1 MESIEDILNEIKNC
15 KKCELYKIKTN
26 YVPGTGNPSAKI
38 VFVGEAPGRDEDLQ
52 GEPFVGAA
60 GKLLNEMLSKI
71 GLSRKDVYICNVVKC
86 RPPNNREPSEEEISA
101 CGDYLKRQLNAIKPN
116 LIVCLGRVAARF
128 VFEDFGLEF
137 TSISKVKGKVFEVER
152 WGKKVKIYPIYHP
165 AAILY
170 RQQLREDYE
179 KMFKNI
185 ILLAGLKRQ
194 PDLFDFIN

>member
-1 MESIEDILNEIKNC
+1 M
-15 KKCELYKIKTN
+15 KTN
-26 YVPGTGNPSAKI
+26 YVPGTGSPNAKI

-71 GLSRKDVYICNVVKC
+71 GLSRRDVYICNVIKC
-86 RPPNNREPSEEEISA
+86 RPPDNREPSEEEILA
-101 CGDYLKRQLNAIKPN
+101 CGDYLRRQLDVIKPN
-116 LIVCLGRVAARF
+116 LIVCLGRVAAKF

-152 WGKKVKIYPIYHP
+152 WDKKVKIYPIYHP

-185 ILLAGLKRQ
+185 ALIAGLKRQ